1 LIDDVDAPTT
11 SHTSELIELLLHRG
25 AGFKSRIQIARLPTV
40 ADTVSRGPTPRLVDS
55 ITRDR

>member
-25 AGFKSRIQIARLPTV
+25 AGFKSQIQIRAIADRRRYRVKGTDAPAR
-40 ADTVSRGPTPRLVDS
+40 
-55 ITRDR
+55 